1 MYDMHSSIM
10 YLEYFR
16 LKEFPFLPSPD
27 SRFLFLADQVNETL
41 QKCLYMIDNR
51 IGPVYA
57 AGPIGTGKTTL
68 SSRLQQQ
75 LDLEA
80 LIDPAA
86 NQDAAKSKKRY
97 NVRYLIIPPQLTVNA
112 LLRMILE
119 EFKVKTDRS
128 YSKSLEYLLAWLVEQ
143 HKAGIKPVLVIDE
156 AQNLTP
162 THLKLVHFLLN
173 YETNREKLVQMV
185 LFGQSE
191 LTRKIDRFPELKSRM
206 YPASLSAF
214 NRKDTEE
221 LIKFRWFVAGGG
233 TTIPFSGEALDL
245 IFKVTLGLPREI
257 VKVCDLSLLSAFS
270 KQHTMVLPEDVESA
284 ANELNILKERR
295 KN

>member
-1 MYDMHSSIM
+1 M
-10 YLEYFR
+10 YLEYFN

-41 QKCLYMIDNR
+41 QKCLYMISNR
-51 IGPVYA
+51 IGPVYT
-57 AGPIGTGKTTL
+57 AGPIGAGKTTL

-75 LDLEA
+75 LEQELLEGS
-80 LIDPAA
+80 LGDESA
-86 NQDAAKSKKRY
+86 NTRKRY
-97 NVRYLIIPPQLTVNA
+97 NVTYIIIPPQLTVNS
-112 LLRMILE
+112 LLRMILD

-128 YSKSLEYLLAWLVEQ
+128 YVKSLEYLMQWLREQ
-143 HKAGIKPVLVIDE
+143 HKAGVKPVLVLDE

-162 THLKLVHFLLN
+162 THLKLIHFLLN
-173 YETNREKLVQMV
+173 YETNREKLLQMV
-185 LFGQSE
+185 LFGQNQ
-191 LTRKIDRFPELKSRM
+191 LTHKIERFPELKSRM

-221 LIKFRWFVAGGG
+221 LIKFRWYVAGGG
-233 TTIPFSGEALDL
+233 TTIPFSQEALDE

-270 KQHTMVLPEDVESA
+270 KHHNEVLPEDIESA
-284 ANELNILKERR
+284 AKELDIVK
-295 KN
+295 K